1 MNESEFFER
10 LAAALAEGGPVRH
23 LLRRSS
29 RSYLTWEQFL
39 ASRLPAEM
47 SPVQAWQLLKAV
59 DHAAGIDLPIPD
71 LDGNE
76 YWYLRT
82 QDIADS
88 VGRIQCL
95 CRTDSSLYRQLTTTQ
110 NRRVLVHSRIDE
122 TLAAAQLDG
131 LEISEEQGH
140 ELLQSDRFPRD
151 NTERLVRNTLEALD
165 RLDDLVTEPFS
176 YELLMHLRSLLLEG
190 LSVDTWPVT
199 EARMGLMPS
208 EYSDEAVR
216 DGAERQIRYI
226 CDYANHLTG
235 DQHDHPVMRALLLPD
250 MFRFYRPLPCM
261 NSQVGRLVFRLYA
274 LKAGLPVLGMLP
286 LSRAKLAW
294 EDDVLESPLVT
305 LRPAEYF
312 EAHRHFGTDLTGY
325 MTLAVELALT
335 ALQDLDW
342 QIHEL
347 ERQDEELRS
356 LLQQDPSINHRQR
369 SVLGRALRNP
379 TTEFRIA
386 QHKTTHSVVYATA
399 RADLLD
405 LVERGYLEMVTRGRA
420 FVFVPA
426 PGMRARLEKAEG
438 VEPSAAE

>member
-1 MNESEFFER
+1 MSESEFFER
-10 LAAALAEGGPVRH
+10 IATALVEGGPVRD

-29 RSYLTWEQFL
+29 RSYLTWDQFL
-39 ASRLPAEM
+39 ASRLPDPL
-47 SPVQAWQLLKAV
+47 SPVQTWEVLKAI

-71 LDGNE
+71 LEGRT

-82 QDIADS
+82 HDIADS

-95 CRTDSSLYRQLTTTQ
+95 CRADSSLYRRLTATQ

-131 LEISEEQGH
+131 LLISVEQGAD
-140 ELLQSDRFPRD
+140 LLRSNRAPRN
-151 NTERLVRNTLEALD
+151 NTERIVRNTLAALD
-165 RLDDLVTEPFS
+165 HLDELVGEPFS
-176 YELLMHLRSLLLEG
+176 YDLLMHLRSLLLVG
-190 LSVDTWPVT
+190 LRVDAWPVT
-199 EARMGLMPS
+199 PPRMGLMPS
-208 EYSDEAVR
+208 EYSDEQVR
-216 DGAERQIRYI
+216 EGSERQVRHI
-226 CDYANHLTG
+226 CDYANHATG
-235 DQHDHPVMRALLLPD
+235 DPHDHPVMRALLLTD

-274 LKAGLPVLGMLP
+274 LKVGLPVLGMLP
-286 LSRAKLAW
+286 ISRAKLSW
-294 EDDVLESPLVT
+294 EDDALESPLVT
-305 LRPAEYF
+305 LRPGEYF

-325 MTLAVELALT
+325 MTLAVQLALT
-335 ALQDLDW
+335 ALQDLNW
-342 QIHEL
+342 QIDDM

-356 LLQQDPSINHRQR
+356 LLQQDPTINHRQR

-379 TTEFRIA
+379 TSEFRIA
-386 QHKTTHSVVYATA
+386 THKTTHSVVYATA

-426 PGMRARLEKAEG
+426 PGMRALLEEHEG
-438 VEPSAAE
+438 LRVASE